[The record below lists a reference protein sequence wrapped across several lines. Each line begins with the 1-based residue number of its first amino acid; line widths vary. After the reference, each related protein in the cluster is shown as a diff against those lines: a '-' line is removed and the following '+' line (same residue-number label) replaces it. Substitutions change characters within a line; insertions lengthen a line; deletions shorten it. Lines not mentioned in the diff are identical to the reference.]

1 MTDAFYTCGKCGV
14 RVGDSSIHARWHD
27 RLNDASGAKPAPDG
41 DSTHSAEQAAP
52 YSKDLIVG
60 ESRETLN
67 DESEIEGKGDI
78 PFIEHTPEAIR
89 KCWHVLFPE
98 DEGSCSSQE
107 TEKRNGGKA

>member
-1 MTDAFYTCGKCGV
+1 MK
-14 RVGDSSIHARWHD
+14 RVGDIDILKYR
-27 RLNDASGAKPAPDG
+27 RCM
-41 DSTHSAEQAAP
+41 
-52 YSKDLIVG
+52 VC
-60 ESRETLN
+60 
-67 DESEIEGKGDI
+67 DI